1 MKLNYD
7 KNSKDP
13 TYFIQQGFRN
23 GKKTSTRNV
32 KRIGKHSELLAIT
45 DDPLAHA
52 KEQVAKFNEKVKKAK
67 VSMDL
72 SIDFD
77 KKVRASS
84 DVVSASALRNI
95 GYYYLQHIYH
105 DLQIGAFFKKAVSER
120 RIEFDPNLV
129 NRFLTFARILS
140 PASKYST
147 HMHLSEYYEEPEFD
161 YVHILRTMDLMEENY
176 EDYISCLYRQSCNV
190 VKRNASVCYYDCSNF
205 YFETESPDID
215 YVDEVTGEIITGFR
229 KYGMSKEHRPNPVVE
244 MGLFMDADGIP
255 LSMCLVPGNRSEQ
268 TTAVPLEKK
277 LSRMLEGKPFIY
289 CADAGLGSYHIR
301 NFNSMGGRAFIVTQS
316 VKKLSDILRQAVFN
330 DFDYRLLSDGTHVSL
345 KRMAEFDRLDEANK
359 ALYLDKAFKVVPADN
374 LIDLG
379 LYEEKKFKNGRSRNV
394 KVKGLLPQ
402 KLIITYSRK
411 MMEYQRFVRNRQIE
425 RAKNLLKNIDPDT
438 YKKGPNDVTRFIK
451 RSSKGKN
458 GEKAVDLYTL
468 DIDLIAEEEKYDG
481 FYAVATNLD
490 ISEKS
495 AEMRDNVEKILE
507 ICGQRYKIEDCFRL
521 MKTNF
526 SSRPVYHHNKPR
538 IIAHFMIC
546 YTALLIFRLL
556 QKKFENAG
564 YHFTPDDIVETLRNM
579 QVADIN
585 DLFYTATY
593 EGSQILTALN
603 EICPLSQLDRKY
615 YQPKDLNK
623 KFKKISE

>member
-7 KNSKDP
+7 KKSKDP

-23 GKKTSTRNV
+23 GKKTSTRNI

-45 DDPLAHA
+45 DDPLAYA
-52 KEQVAKFNEKVKKAK
+52 KEQVAKANEEMKNAK

-77 KKVRASS
+77 RKVRASD
-84 DVVSASALRNI
+84 DVVSASTLRNI
-95 GYYYLQHIYH
+95 GYYYLQQIYH
-105 DLQIGAFFKKAVSER
+105 DLQIGSFFKNVTGEKK
-120 RIEFDPNLV
+120 IEFDPNLV
-129 NRFLTFARILS
+129 NRFLTCARILS
-140 PASKYST
+140 PASKLRT
-147 HMHLSEYYEEPEFD
+147 HTHLADYYENPVFD

-176 EDYISCLYRQSCNV
+176 EEYIGHLYKNSSNV
-190 VKRNASVCYYDCSNF
+190 VKRNTSVCYYDCSNF
-205 YFETESPDID
+205 YFEIESPDID
-215 YVDEVTGEIITGFR
+215 YVDEVTGEIINGFR
-229 KYGMSKEHRPNPVVE
+229 KFGISKEHRPNPIVE

-255 LSMCLVPGNRSEQ
+255 LSMCLVPGNQSEQ
-268 TTAVPLEKK
+268 TTAVPLEKE

-316 VKKLSDILRQAVFN
+316 IKKLSEVLQQAVFN
-330 DFDYRLLSDGTHVSL
+330 DCDYRLLSSGESVSL
-345 KRMAEFDRLDEANK
+345 QWMKEFDRMDEANQPF
-359 ALYLDKAFKVVPADN
+359 YLDKAFKVLPADN
-374 LIDLG
+374 LVDLG
-379 LYEEKKFKNGRSRNV
+379 LYEEQKLKNGKNRMV

-402 KLIITYSRK
+402 KLIITFSRK

-425 RAKNLLKNIDPDT
+425 RAKNLLKNIDPET

-458 GEKAVDLYTL
+458 GEKAVDRYAL
-468 DIDLIAEEEKYDG
+468 DLDLIAEEEKYDG
-481 FYAVATNLD
+481 FYAVATNLEISETPITMKAEVGQILD
-490 ISEKS
+490 IS
-495 AEMRDNVEKILE
+495 A
-507 ICGQRYKIEDCFRL
+507 QRYKIEDCFRL

-526 SSRPVYHHNKPR
+526 SSRPVYHRNKPR

-556 QKKFENAG
+556 QKKLDLAG
-564 YHFTPDDIVETLRNM
+564 FHFTPNDIVETLQNM
-579 QVADIN
+579 QVTDIN
-585 DLFYTATY
+585 DLFYAATY

-603 EICPLSQLDRKY
+603 TIYPLSGLDRKY

-623 KFKKISE
+623 KFKKISG